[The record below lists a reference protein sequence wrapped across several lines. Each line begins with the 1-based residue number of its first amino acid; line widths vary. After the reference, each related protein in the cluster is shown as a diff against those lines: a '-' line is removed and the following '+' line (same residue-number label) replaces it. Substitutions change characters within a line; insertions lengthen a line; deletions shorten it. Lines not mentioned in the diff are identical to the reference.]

1 MPDRTC
7 QTKNLEFSSF
17 DDDNIN
23 RTVLTTTNTNGY
35 CLRERLF
42 SINNVSA
49 INSSKNTSMSSIKS
63 TKTSLSNAVPMARPF
78 DEFSIGITIIPSYP
92 LDGQSLGT
100 TIKSDKD

>member
-49 INSSKNTSMSSIKS
+49 INSSMSSIKS
-63 TKTSLSNAVPMARPF
+63 TKTSLSNVVPMARPF
-78 DEFSIGITIIPSYP
+78 DEFSIGITTIPSYP